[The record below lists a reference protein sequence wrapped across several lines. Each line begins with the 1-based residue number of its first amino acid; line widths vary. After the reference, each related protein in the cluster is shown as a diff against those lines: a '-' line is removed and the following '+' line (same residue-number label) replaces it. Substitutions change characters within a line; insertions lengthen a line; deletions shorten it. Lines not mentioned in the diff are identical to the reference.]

1 MYRIQL
7 QHKDFMVI
15 NKGPGLGM
23 HDEGGEPGLVTRLR
37 TERTPLV
44 WNLVGST
51 CSASLTT
58 ERSELNMMVP

>member
-23 HDEGGEPGLVTRLR
+23 HDEGGEPGLGNRGKMETGL
-37 TERTPLV
+37 
-44 WNLVGST
+44 
-51 CSASLTT
+51 
-58 ERSELNMMVP
+58 EL

>member
-23 HDEGGEPGLVTRLR
+23 HDEGGEPGSSI
-37 TERTPLV
+37 
-44 WNLVGST
+44 G
-51 CSASLTT
+51 C
-58 ERSELNMMVP
+58 VPRPG